1 MPPKRTLSPSPGL
14 TKKLKLTDNFE
25 EYYRPDPRYYPNPIT
40 WKQANVFNTGKRPKP
55 IDLLNQGIEKSQKV
69 DSKVG
74 IDTVV
79 HWFRSDLR
87 ISDNVGLFHAVKK
100 LQEQQKKSSGHD
112 APRLVALY
120 TINEHDFRAHLDSGW
135 KLQFA
140 LDAVN
145 SLKNELRKLNVAL
158 VVRVFETK
166 DPLLSR
172 SLQYAKWFKDQCVG
186 LARNANDAVFVT
198 ANAQYETDE
207 LYRDVKIL
215 GLNDSQFHF
224 QVHHDQCTVIPGALT
239 SGKGTQYTV
248 FTPWYKKWVEY
259 LKTHQKSGKDAVA
272 TFSFD
277 TSKPINV
284 DLEELESYDYTLS
297 DEFLSY
303 LPNQPLDVPE
313 ATEKQAHEV
322 LRQFFHTK
330 KAHEYNEKKDFV
342 ALSSTSRLS
351 CYITSGVISTR
362 AVVNYCY
369 HENGNSLMRKDIK
382 QNNSV
387 ENFAKEV
394 AWRDFYKHIMCNW
407 PYISM
412 DLAFKFETMDIKWE
426 NDTEKFHKWCSGE
439 TGLPIVDA
447 IMRKLLHTG
456 YISNRCRMITAS
468 FLSKNLLVDWRWGER
483 WFRKHLIDADLASN
497 SGGWGF
503 SSSTGV
509 DCQPYFRIFNM
520 KLQSEKYDPKGVFIK
535 EWIPELK
542 DVDNLKILREGISN
556 AQMANGYSQPIVD
569 LKESRERALE
579 AFREAM

>member
-1 MPPKRTLSPSPGL
+1 MPPKRTLSPPPSL
-14 TKKLKLTDNFE
+14 TKKLKLSENFE
-25 EYYRPDPRYYPNPIT
+25 EYYNPDPRYYPNPIT
-40 WKQANVFNTGKRPKP
+40 WKRANVFNTGKRPKP
-55 IDLLNQGIEKSQKV
+55 IDLLNQGIEKSQKL
-69 DSKVG
+69 DSKTSF
-74 IDTVV
+74 DTVV

-87 ISDNVGLFHAVKK
+87 LSDNVGLYNAVKQ
-100 LQEQQKKSSGHD
+100 LEEQRKKSKNKN
-112 APRLVALY
+112 ARLVALY
-120 TINEHDFRAHLDSGW
+120 SINEHDFRAHLDCGW

-145 SLKNELRKLNVAL
+145 SLKEELRKLNVAL
-158 VVRVFETK
+158 VVRVFEAK

-172 SLQYAKWFKDQCVG
+172 SLQFAKWLKNECVG
-186 LARNANDAVFVT
+186 LARNTNDAVFVT

-207 LYRDVKIL
+207 LYRDVNIL
-215 GLNDSQFHF
+215 GLNDSRFHF
-224 QVHHDQCTVIPGALT
+224 QVYHDQCTVIPGALT

-259 LKTHQKSGKDAVA
+259 LKTHQESQKDAVE

-277 TSKPINV
+277 TKDSLNA
-284 DLEELESYDYTLS
+284 ELDEPESYNYKLP
-297 DEFLSY
+297 DEFLAY
-303 LPNQPLDVPE
+303 LPNLPLDVPE
-313 ATEKQAHEV
+313 ATEKKAHEV
-322 LRQFFHTK
+322 LKEFFNSK
-330 KAHEYNEKKDFV
+330 KAQSYNENKDIL
-342 ALSSTSRLS
+342 ALNSTSRLS

-369 HENGNSLMRKDIK
+369 HDNGNSLMRRDIK

-407 PYISM
+407 PYVSM

-426 NDTEKFHKWCSGE
+426 NDEEKFRKWCLGE

-447 IMRKLLHTG
+447 VMRKLLHTG
-456 YISNRCRMITAS
+456 YISNRCRMIAAS

-520 KLQSEKYDPKGVFIK
+520 KLQCEKYDPKGDFVK
-535 EWIPELK
+535 QWIPELK
-542 DVDNLKILREGISN
+542 DVDNAKILREGISN
-556 AQMANGYSQPIVD
+556 AQTANGYSQPIVD